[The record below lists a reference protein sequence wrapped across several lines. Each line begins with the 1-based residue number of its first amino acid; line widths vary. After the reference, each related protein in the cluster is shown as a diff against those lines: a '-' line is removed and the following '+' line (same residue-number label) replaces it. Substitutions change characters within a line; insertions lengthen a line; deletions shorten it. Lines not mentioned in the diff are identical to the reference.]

1 MAVSSPSPIPWHPA
15 FVQALQLELEPYLH
29 SLQFLTEVPLTSE
42 PLRID
47 VVIIKKSPSLPIG
60 KNIARRFKEMN
71 LLEYKSPADYISI
84 HDFHKTLA
92 YAFLYASLHR
102 VDISGMTVSIIG
114 NRHPR
119 KLFKELREKGYGVE
133 EREPG
138 IYGVEGYPVVI
149 QIIESGR
156 LGVGE
161 NLWLTG
167 LRPGLK
173 TEVLGKI
180 LEETERRGQEKLGAY
195 LHAVIESNPEVV
207 EEVLE
212 MRKKKLTLHDVLE
225 KSGLTAEWE
234 RRGEIRGEAR
244 GEAQGEKN
252 AWGKAISLLK
262 QGYTVEQLEQMD
274 PVNAPAP
281 VNS

>member
-15 FVQALQLELEPYLH
+15 FVQALQLELEPYLY

-60 KNIARRFKEMN
+60 KNIARRFKELN

-102 VDISGMTVSIIG
+102 VDTNGMTLSIIG

-138 IYGVEGYPVVI
+138 IYEVEGYPLAI

-156 LGVGE
+156 LDMGE

-173 TEVLGKI
+173 KENIREI
-180 LEETERRGQEKLGAY
+180 LDEGEKRKGEKLGAY
-195 LHAVIESNPEVV
+195 LHAVLEANLMAAK
-207 EEVLE
+207 EVLG
-212 MRKKKLTLHDVLE
+212 MRKKKLTLKDVLE
-225 KSGLTAEWE
+225 EFGYAVEWE
-234 RRGEIRGEAR
+234 QRGEIR

-252 AWGKAISLLK
+252 AWGKAIGLLK

>member
-1 MAVSSPSPIPWHPA
+1 MAVPSPIPWHPA

-29 SLQFLTEVPLTSE
+29 SLQFFTEVPLTSE

-47 VVIIKKSPSLPIG
+47 VVIIKKPASLPIG
-60 KNIARRFKEMN
+60 KNIAR
-71 LLEYKSPADYISI
+71 LLRGVNIFEYKGPGDRISI
-84 HDFHKTLA
+84 HGFYKTLG

-102 VDISGMTVSIIG
+102 IDVNDMTVSIIG

-119 KLFKELREKGYGVE
+119 KLFKKLGEKGYGVE
-133 EREPG
+133 ERERG

-156 LGVGE
+156 LDMGE

-173 TEVLGKI
+173 RDIIGEI
-180 LEETERRGQEKLGAY
+180 LEETERRDQEKLGAY
-195 LHAVIESNPEVV
+195 LYAVLEANLMATK
-207 EEVLE
+207 EVLG
-212 MRKKKLTLHDVLE
+212 MRKKKLTLQDVLE
-225 KSGLTAEWE
+225 EFGYAVEWE
-234 RRGEIRGEAR
+234 QRGK
-244 GEAQGEKN
+244 AQGEKT
-252 AWGKAISLLK
+252 AWEKAINLLK
-262 QGYTVEQLEQMD
+262 QGYTVEQLERMD
-274 PVNAPAP
+274 PVSAPTP

>member
-1 MAVSSPSPIPWHPA
+1 
-15 FVQALQLELEPYLH
+15 VQALQLELEPYLD
-29 SLQFLTEVPLTSE
+29 SLQFLSEVQLTSE

-47 VVIIKKSPSLPIG
+47 VVIIKKSPSLPIK
-60 KNIARRFKEMN
+60 KNIAR
-71 LLEYKSPADYISI
+71 LLREVNIFEYKSPQDRISI

-114 NRHPR
+114 SRHPR

-133 EREPG
+133 EQERG
-138 IYGVEGYPVVI
+138 IYEVEGYPLAV

-156 LGVGE
+156 LGMG

-173 TEVLGKI
+173 RETIGEI
-180 LEETERRGQEKLGAY
+180 LKETERRDQENLGAY
-195 LHAVIESNPEVV
+195 LHAVLGSNLLAAK
-207 EEVLE
+207 EVLK
-212 MRKKKLTLHDVLE
+212 MGKKKLTLEDVLE
-225 KSGLTAEWE
+225 ECGYAVEWE
-234 RRGEIRGEAR
+234 QRGEVR